1 MSNGIIGRL
10 LNGGL
15 WRSSLTGFWQV
26 TADGN
31 LDPAVANLPLEQP
44 SDGIAR
50 GLASAEGSGSGVAVG
65 TLAAGIRAAAFVSRA
80 ELRAK
85 KKVRPAKAQV
95 TGQAHAEGAGY
106 FLSSGVAQASGA
118 GGATAAAVTLSWGLG
133 QATAAGTAVAIGA
146 NATPAARP
154 YAQGWIIF

>member
-1 MSNGIIGRL
+1 MSSGIIGRL
-10 LNGGL
+10 LSGGL
-15 WRSSLTGFWQV
+15 WRSSLTGVWQA
-26 TADGN
+26 TQDGN
-31 LDPAVANLPLEQP
+31 LDPAVPNLPLEQP

-50 GLASAEGSGSGVAVG
+50 GLASAEGAGSGLVVG

-85 KKVRPAKAQV
+85 KKVRPAKAAGD
-95 TGQAHAEGAGY
+95 GQASAVAAGY
-106 FLSSGVAQASGA
+106 FLSSGTAHAAGSGTTAANAALLLWGQADAGGA
-118 GGATAAAVTLSWGLG
+118 GGAT
-133 QATAAGTAVAIGA
+133 AIGA